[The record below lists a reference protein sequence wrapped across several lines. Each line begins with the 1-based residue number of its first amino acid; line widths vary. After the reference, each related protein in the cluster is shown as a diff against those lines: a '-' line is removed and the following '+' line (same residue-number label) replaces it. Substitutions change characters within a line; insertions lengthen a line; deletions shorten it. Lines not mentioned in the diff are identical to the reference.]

1 VVSTSIDGTSPPVL
15 LLLVDI
21 SGYTQFMVEH
31 AKELRHSELIVRE
44 LMESLVEQVDV
55 PLRVAGVEGDALF
68 LYAIK
73 TGDEDTWRR
82 RGASLVDRLV
92 TLFETFAQRLVEIG
106 SYSVCNCG
114 ACRAV
119 GELRLKIIA
128 HSGEAIFNQIAGH
141 ASLSGPDVIT
151 VHRLAKNSVSE
162 DQYLLMTESAYRDLG
177 APAELEVSE
186 GVEEIDTGTFKTHVF
201 LPRVEV
207 RDDPEFIRTRFSDGN
222 AAVQI
227 LRDEIAREYTDVAHE
242 PDRGYHFNVG
252 RAALKTNG
260 YQAEWLQGVP
270 EDVIASF
277 AGMGSPFAMGL
288 PVDGEYVVDV
298 GSGAGL
304 DGHIAARAVGPSGH
318 VIGVDMTDAMLEK
331 AQSGIA
337 AASLS
342 NFEMRRGYAESLPV
356 ADNWADLVIS
366 NGSVNLSPDKSL
378 VFGEMFR
385 VLRPGGRLQ
394 IADITVSR
402 PVPEA
407 AKRNIDLWTN

>member
-1 VVSTSIDGTSPPVL
+1 MVSTSIDGTSQPVL

-31 AKELRHSELIVRE
+31 AKEPRHSELIVRE

-55 PLRVAGVEGDALF
+55 PLRIAGVEGDALF

-73 TGDEDTWRR
+73 TGDDDTWRR
-82 RGASLVDRLV
+82 RGASLVDRLL

-119 GELRLKIIA
+119 GELHLKIIA

-177 APAELEVSE
+177 AAAELEVNE

>member
-1 VVSTSIDGTSPPVL
+1 
-15 LLLVDI
+15 
-21 SGYTQFMVEH
+21 MVEH

-73 TGDEDTWRR
+73 SGDDDTWRR
-82 RGASLVDRLV
+82 RGASLVDRLL

-106 SYSVCNCG
+106 SYSVCNCA

-201 LPRVEV
+201 LPRFAV

-260 YQAEWLQGVP
+260 YQAEWLQDVP

-277 AGMGSPFAMGL
+277 AGMGNPFAMGL

-318 VIGVDMTDAMLEK
+318 VIGVDMTDAMLGK
-331 AQSGIA
+331 AKSGIA

>member
-1 VVSTSIDGTSPPVL
+1 
-15 LLLVDI
+15 
-21 SGYTQFMVEH
+21 
-31 AKELRHSELIVRE
+31 
-44 LMESLVEQVDV
+44 
-55 PLRVAGVEGDALF
+55 
-68 LYAIK
+68 
-73 TGDEDTWRR
+73 
-82 RGASLVDRLV
+82 
-92 TLFETFAQRLVEIG
+92 
-106 SYSVCNCG
+106 
-114 ACRAV
+114 
-119 GELRLKIIA
+119 
-128 HSGEAIFNQIAGH
+128 
-141 ASLSGPDVIT
+141 
-151 VHRLAKNSVSE
+151 
-162 DQYLLMTESAYRDLG
+162 
-177 APAELEVSE
+177 
-186 GVEEIDTGTFKTHVF
+186 
-201 LPRVEV
+201 
-207 RDDPEFIRTRFSDGN
+207 
-222 AAVQI
+222 
-227 LRDEIAREYTDVAHE
+227 
-242 PDRGYHFNVG
+242 
-252 RAALKTNG
+252 
-260 YQAEWLQGVP
+260 
-270 EDVIASF
+270 
-277 AGMGSPFAMGL
+277 MGL